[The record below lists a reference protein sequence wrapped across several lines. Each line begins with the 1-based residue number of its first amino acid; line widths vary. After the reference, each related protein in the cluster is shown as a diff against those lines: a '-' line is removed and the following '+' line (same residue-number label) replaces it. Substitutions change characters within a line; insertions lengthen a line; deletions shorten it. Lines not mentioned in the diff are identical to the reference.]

1 MSTWTVVAIAFAS
14 FCAGGATM
22 FFITIKLNA
31 ITEWADKLQRD
42 LSPSFA
48 RNDALLRS
56 LYSAGG
62 YEEEVASGPISAK
75 IVTTICLPS
84 ASHFRR
90 RQISHRYR
98 PRDLSDIRRRVVF

>member
-1 MSTWTVVAIAFAS
+1 MSTWTVVAIGFAS

-90 RQISHRYR
+90 RQIWRRYK
-98 PRDLSDIRRRVVF
+98 PRDPSDVRRQVVF